1 MSWTITG
8 TIVDPDGTPSD
19 GAIVAIVS
27 PTPARS
33 TSGKLIDNDRVAIPV
48 SGGQVGDVALE
59 SVPGATWTFLLPRRQ
74 RVEIADPGDGSVVD
88 LAADVST
95 VRPLAPDEA
104 SLLREEIKR
113 LQAEGLRGD
122 PGPANTLSI
131 GSVTSGPT
139 ASASIRG
146 ASPDQILD
154 LVLPKSDGGGSGTS
168 SPGPA
173 NVLTI
178 GSVTSGAQAAASIT
192 GTSPS
197 QVLNLTLPKGDPGA
211 PGKDGPAG
219 APGSPG
225 KDGVSPPAPVFTAS
239 ASTLSAGSAA
249 TAAVSGTYPNL
260 ALTFGIPRG
269 ADGAGGSGTGQT
281 AYEMRGTGSPYG
293 VVTPPAAGTYYTDTA
308 GTNGAWRWIATG
320 TTSTSWVVQ
329 HGDTGWRDISSLL
342 ISEWV
347 ASTTYGAPCLRRI
360 GSIIYTRGGIKNG
373 TSPQALKPIPAG
385 FGTTGFLIV
394 PTFTTGAGFK
404 NLNISRSYAIDADPG
419 NGENLLGGSWP
430 AGDPWPSTLPGTPA

>member
-1 MSWTITG
+1 MPWKITG

-48 SGGQVGDVALE
+48 SGGQVDDVALE

-74 RVEIADPGDGSVVD
+74 RVEIADPGDGSVID

-197 QVLNLTLPKGDPGA
+197 QVLNLTLPKGDPGP
-211 PGKDGPAG
+211 PGKDGA
-219 APGSPG
+219 
-225 KDGVSPPAPVFTAS
+225 SPPAPVFTAS
-239 ASTLSAGSAA
+239 ASTLSAGAAA

-260 ALTFGIPRG
+260 ELTFGIPRG

-308 GTNGAWRWIATG
+308 GTTGAWRWIATG
-320 TTSTSWVVQ
+320 TDRYSWVVV
-329 HGDTGWRDISSLL
+329 HGDTGRRDLSDSVVGLSAGRIYVRRVNNWVTVDADDARWGNLTSGSPTIPLSS
-342 ISEWV
+342 
-347 ASTTYGAPCLRRI
+347 
-360 GSIIYTRGGIKNG
+360 
-373 TSPQALKPIPAG
+373 G
-385 FGTTGFLIV
+385 FGPS
-394 PTFTTGAGFK
+394 PTYVGAMF
-404 NLNISRSYAIDADPG
+404 A
-419 NGENLLGGSWP
+419 LGGSGGP
-430 AGDPWPSTLPGTPA
+430 TDLGLSRIDKIVEGLRFRDAGKDLRLRDTRTWSTLDLWPSSLPGTPA